1 MAPLALPRK
10 AIKCGEDRG
19 RGVLFESYDHLHI
32 MFFKTTYSKDA
43 HNIQN
48 LGVLIITKIFS
59 SKNHYPNFL

>member
-32 MFFKTTYSKDA
+32 IFFKTIQKEFFLMKPKYCKILRSKIGD
-43 HNIQN
+43 
-48 LGVLIITKIFS
+48 S
-59 SKNHYPNFL
+59 YCM

>member
-32 MFFKTTYSKDA
+32 IFFKT
-43 HNIQN
+43 IQKEFFFDE
-48 LGVLIITKIFS
+48 TKILQ
-59 SKNHYPNFL
+59 NP